1 MRTCGCDS
9 GMRPKEMDLTDT
21 RDGCGGFR
29 GEQRLSMDFMG
40 RKKLMG
46 NGSKSNLGHVE
57 FEDIWEETPSCS
69 WS

>member
-1 MRTCGCDS
+1 
-9 GMRPKEMDLTDT
+9 MDLTDT

-46 NGSKSNLGHVE
+46 NGSKSSLGHVE

>member
-29 GEQRLSMDFMG
+29 GEQR
-40 RKKLMG
+40 
-46 NGSKSNLGHVE
+46 
-57 FEDIWEETPSCS
+57 
-69 WS
+69 